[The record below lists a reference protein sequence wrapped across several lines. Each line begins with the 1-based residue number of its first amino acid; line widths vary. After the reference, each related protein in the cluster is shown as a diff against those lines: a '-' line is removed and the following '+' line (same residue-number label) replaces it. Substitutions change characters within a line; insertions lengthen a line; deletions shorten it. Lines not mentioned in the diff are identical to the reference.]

1 MWALMRQR
9 SSVFCARFGKDRWLR
24 HAPLFLRTSGKRCHI
39 SIFDYSKSVHKRRL
53 IELTKGADLMAPSS
67 LHWEIGNAFSAMF
80 RRNRITLKQ
89 SIAALNAYRQIP
101 LRFHDIELTVAVQLS
116 HRLRIYAYDAYVL
129 ACAIKNRCP
138 LISLDSSLV
147 DSAQKAGIEVLEVTL

>member
-1 MWALMRQR
+1 MNLVLDT
-9 SSVFCARFGKDRWLR
+9 SVIIAVITNE
-24 HAPLFLRTSGKRCHI
+24 A
-39 SIFDYSKSVHKRRL
+39 HKRRL

-89 SIAALNAYRQIP
+89 SIAALGAYRQIP
-101 LRFHDIELTVAVQLS
+101 LRFDDIELTVAVQLS

-147 DSAQKAGIEVLEVTL
+147 DTARKAGIEVLEVTL

>member
-1 MWALMRQR
+1 MNLVLDT
-9 SSVFCARFGKDRWLR
+9 SVIIAVITNE
-24 HAPLFLRTSGKRCHI
+24 A
-39 SIFDYSKSVHKRRL
+39 HKRRL

-89 SIAALNAYRQIP
+89 STAALGAYRQIP
-101 LRFHDIELTVAVQLS
+101 LRYDDIELTVAVQLS
-116 HRLRIYAYDAYVL
+116 HRLRIYAYDAYL
-129 ACAIKNRCP
+129 PACAIKNRCP

-147 DSAQKAGIEVLEVTL
+147 DTARKAGIEVLEVTL

>member
-1 MWALMRQR
+1 MNLVLDT
-9 SSVFCARFGKDRWLR
+9 SVIIAVITNE
-24 HAPLFLRTSGKRCHI
+24 A
-39 SIFDYSKSVHKRRL
+39 HKRRL

-67 LHWEIGNAFSAMF
+67 LHWQIGNAFSAMF

-89 SIAALNAYRQIP
+89 SISALGAYRKIP
-101 LRFHDIELTVAVQLS
+101 LRYDDIELTVAVQLS

-147 DSAQKAGIEVLEVTL
+147 DTARKAGIEVLEVTL